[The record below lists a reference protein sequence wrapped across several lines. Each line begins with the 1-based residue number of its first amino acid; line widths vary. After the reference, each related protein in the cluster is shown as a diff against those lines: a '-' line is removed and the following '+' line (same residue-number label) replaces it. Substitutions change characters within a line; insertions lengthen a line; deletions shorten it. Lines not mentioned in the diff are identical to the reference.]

1 MEYSEHDTEEF
12 IGVYSESDSESEA
25 EDEPDVIDILN
36 DVVKNVYFH
45 LVRHFPGSGYVNY
58 LPTCGLDRTYVN
70 ILVMEIGELCVK
82 DSDWKMSINNRN
94 DELQVNIHQEF
105 LEYAENTSMNGEMFF
120 KCFDDAVSVHR
131 EHFYYIIN
139 GNLKK
144 NNRFEFIIS
153 LMTQIH
159 CDLLEWGVVKTGG
172 SCNYFFR
179 RNILDWIKYR
189 VEKIFMT
196 REENYM
202 SLCFAKYDRKLYA
215 EKLYE
220 KTNNCVI
227 KIQSIIRGH
236 NLRWRYPLLHIL

>member
-1 MEYSEHDTEEF
+1 
-12 IGVYSESDSESEA
+12 
-25 EDEPDVIDILN
+25 
-36 DVVKNVYFH
+36 
-45 LVRHFPGSGYVNY
+45 
-58 LPTCGLDRTYVN
+58 
-70 ILVMEIGELCVK
+70 MEIGELCVK

-179 RNILDWIKYR
+179 RNILDWIKYI
-189 VEKIFMT
+189 VEQIFMT
-196 REENYM
+196 REENDM
-202 SLCFAKYDRKLYA
+202 SLCFACYCVKNDNVSLCSVFC

-220 KTNNCVI
+220 KKNNCVI
-227 KIQSIIRGH
+227 KIQAIIRGH
-236 NLRWRYPLLHIL
+236 NLRWRYPLVHIL